1 MLVLHSR
8 ARYLMYVVL
17 FNLCL
22 VRLWVFQCL
31 KYNIQS
37 TDVIQSNLK
46 CVVAP
51 FVFRDLPL
59 ISCTLTCTCPC
70 PLHLAKYYRR
80 DFKFDTVITNPPF
93 GTKNNEGIDMKFLDV
108 ALSAVTLS
116 GAVYSFHK
124 TSTRDFILRRM
135 ESRGLNVEVIAEMK
149 FRIPHMYKQH
159 KKKEVLVDVD
169 FIRTSGKSS
178 SSRGS

>member
-1 MLVLHSR
+1 MLLYLSLSTSPNHSR
-8 ARYLMYVVL
+8 
-17 FNLCL
+17 
-22 VRLWVFQCL
+22 
-31 KYNIQS
+31 
-37 TDVIQSNLK
+37 
-46 CVVAP
+46 P
-51 FVFRDLPL
+51 
-59 ISCTLTCTCPC
+59 
-70 PLHLAKYYRR
+70 

-93 GTKNNEGIDMKFLDV
+93 GTKNNEGIDMKFLDR
-108 ALSAVTLS
+108 ALSVVTLS

-135 ESRGLNVEVIAEMK
+135 EGRGLNVEVIAEMK
-149 FRIPHMYKQH
+149 FKIPHMYKQH